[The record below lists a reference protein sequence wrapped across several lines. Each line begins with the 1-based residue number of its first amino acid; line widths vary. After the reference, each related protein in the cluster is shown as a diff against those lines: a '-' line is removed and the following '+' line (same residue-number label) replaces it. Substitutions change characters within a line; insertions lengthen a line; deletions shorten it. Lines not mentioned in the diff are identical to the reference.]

1 MESNQLAKKI
11 FCDLVELDQQGF
23 NTWATDASKLV
34 NDLRL
39 DVTND
44 KKSFSMNCKRAIQN
58 KFKTT
63 WITHLQ
69 NTELYPR
76 LRTYR
81 TIKYEYIMEPYLYLV
96 KKKGTISS
104 SYREISLQLPYT
116 GDRKRS
122 TYQPQN
128 TCRWSKM

>member
-39 DVTND
+39 DITNA
-44 KKSFSMNCKRAIQN
+44 KNSFSMNCKRAIQY

-76 LRTYR
+76 LRTYK

-96 KKKGTISS
+96 
-104 SYREISLQLPYT
+104 
-116 GDRKRS
+116 
-122 TYQPQN
+122 
-128 TCRWSKM
+128 